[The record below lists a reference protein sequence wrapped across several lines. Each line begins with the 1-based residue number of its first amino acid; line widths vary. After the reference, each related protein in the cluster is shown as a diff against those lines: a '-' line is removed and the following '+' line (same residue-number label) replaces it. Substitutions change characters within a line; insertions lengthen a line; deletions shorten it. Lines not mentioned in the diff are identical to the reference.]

1 MCIGLFACLASRQLV
16 KTTELAVRELGK
28 DGTVTVVGS
37 IGKEEIRLIHE
48 VTLTSK
54 LIYFLSFRLLAN
66 VTTTFS

>member
-1 MCIGLFACLASRQLV
+1 MCIGLFAGLASRQLV
-16 KTTELAVRELGK
+16 KTTELAVCELGE
-28 DGTVTVVGS
+28 DGTATVVGS

-54 LIYFLSFRLLAN
+54 LIYFLTFRLLAN